1 MDTVSWLSFF
11 TASGLGAALG
21 VLSLTALGACLYL
34 RAPGQRRLAILAAA
48 LGCVLVL
55 QYGGGALLEE
65 RGLFWRGWVQTALS
79 LTGGGLA
86 KSEQMASVSENR

>member
-1 MDTVSWLSFF
+1 MTGMDTVSWLSFF

-48 LGCVLVL
+48 LGCVP
-55 QYGGGALLEE
+55 GA
-65 RGLFWRGWVQTALS
+65 GWRSSCWQGPSGAWGRSAWGK
-79 LTGGGLA
+79 TG
-86 KSEQMASVSENR
+86 

>member
-1 MDTVSWLSFF
+1 MTGMDTVSWLSFF

-48 LGCVLVL
+48 LGCV
-55 QYGGGALLEE
+55 
-65 RGLFWRGWVQTALS
+65 
-79 LTGGGLA
+79 
-86 KSEQMASVSENR
+86 